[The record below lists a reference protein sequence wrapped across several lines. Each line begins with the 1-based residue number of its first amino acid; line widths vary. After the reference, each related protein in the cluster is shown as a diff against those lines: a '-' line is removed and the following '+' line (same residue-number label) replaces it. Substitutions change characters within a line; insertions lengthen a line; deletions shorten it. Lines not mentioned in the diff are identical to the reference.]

1 MPPWD
6 RYAAQAAPAVA
17 PAPAAPAGTLGQRG
31 TQVTGAW
38 GQRAQAQGAAR
49 VQQRQEQ
56 SGAEEIGDVSGQ
68 AQLLH
73 GLGQARR
80 IIDSGAPTGPLA
92 PEALA
97 IGRQAHITAPW
108 TQGWVGIPSD
118 YDVER
123 LGTLEKVSGLM
134 ANVMGGGNNS
144 DAASRESLRNS
155 LFGIDKDA
163 PTNRQNVNYVTQQV
177 VGDLLAARVRQAWRS
192 RYGDVNAVDPATGM
206 NVTDYTVQLRSQ
218 LPTDA
223 SEFEHPDNYHTRV
236 AAPNGGYIDLPE
248 VRATVHGVATLLR
261 GDGDFSSP
269 HGNNRASGATQ
280 RPAPPTAR
288 SVQHMSDAELRRIA
302 NGGR

>member
-1 MPPWD
+1 V
-6 RYAAQAAPAVA
+6 Q
-17 PAPAAPAGTLGQRG
+17 
-31 TQVTGAW
+31 GAW
-38 GQRAQAQGAAR
+38 GQRAQAQGASR

-97 IGRQAHITAPW
+97 IGRQAHISAPW
-108 TQGWVGIPSD
+108 AQGYVGIPND

-134 ANVMGGGNNS
+134 ANVMQGQGSGQS
-144 DAASRESLRNS
+144 DQASRESLRNS

-163 PTNRQNVNYVTQQV
+163 PTNRQNVNYITQQV
-177 VGDLLAARVRQAWRS
+177 IGDLLAARVRQAWRS

-206 NVTDYTVQLRSQ
+206 NATDYTVQLRSQ

-223 SEFEHPDNYHTRV
+223 SEFEHPERYRTRV
-236 AAPNGGYIDLPE
+236 VLPNGANFDLPE
-248 VRATVHGVATLLR
+248 LQTSIRGIASLLR

-269 HGNNRASGATQ
+269 HGNSRASPPHGAQ
-280 RPAPPTAR
+280 QGQAAPTAR
-288 SVQHMSDAELRRIA
+288 SVQQMSDAELRRIA